1 MVWRIGGLVARWLVS
16 SSSRTHPRSR
26 AIWPLNRCQVFS
38 SVALFINLFS
48 CARNVIFIFIFFFF
62 VCVLYLL
69 LLIGS
74 EPQRVI
80 NIFLAQHFR
89 GFIRPELVALWQL
102 CLEISVIYDAFL
114 GGMPLFT
121 ISDFI
126 MEEDERN
133 CFCSE

>member
-1 MVWRIGGLVARWLVS
+1 M
-16 SSSRTHPRSR
+16 
-26 AIWPLNRCQVFS
+26 
-38 SVALFINLFS
+38 LFLFS
-48 CARNVIFIFIFFFF
+48 FFFRMCVIFASFNWQQTAA
-62 VCVLYLL
+62 CYKY
-69 LLIGS
+69 
-74 EPQRVI
+74 
-80 NIFLAQHFR
+80 FLAQHFR

>member
-1 MVWRIGGLVARWLVS
+1 MARVFIIENS
-16 SSSRTHPRSR
+16 SSQSGDL
-26 AIWPLNRCQVFS
+26 AIEPVPSIFFCCSFYQ
-38 SVALFINLFS
+38 
-48 CARNVIFIFIFFFF
+48 FIFVCTKCYFYFLFFF